1 MRFALLTSSTVNDN
15 SARPPTT
22 TMIAMAYLG
31 KLEEE
36 GAMTVTPVTLAA
48 LPALEDQLV
57 VNAIAVVD
65 EESTKEF

>member
-1 MRFALLTSSTVNDN
+1 
-15 SARPPTT
+15 
-22 TMIAMAYLG
+22 MIAMAYLG